1 MRKLT
6 GFVLAASLLLSGGSA
21 WAEGFELVPFVGYR
35 FGGGLSS
42 LSGVRK
48 FDTEDTFSFGAG
60 LDYVLQSN
68 DAVEVYWGHFSGDAE
83 ATLDLGPKVT
93 STLNR
98 DDIMLNGIWYLG
110 SGLNPTRPYFS
121 VGLGASIINGENTDT
136 VGRFAWSIGGG
147 IRRDAS
153 DRVGI
158 RLDARWIPSW
168 VTTGSGVWC
177 DPFYGCF
184 STGTGEYY
192 DQFEVS
198 AGLILKLRGS
208 P

>member
-6 GFVLAASLLLSGGSA
+6 GFLLSAMLLLSSGSA
-21 WAEGFELVPFVGYR
+21 WAEGFEVIPFVGYR

-42 LSGVRK
+42 LSGVQK
-48 FDTEDTFSFGAG
+48 FDTEDTFSFGAA

-83 ATLDLGPKVT
+83 ATLALGPKIT

-121 VGLGASIINGENTDT
+121 LGLGASILNGENTDT

-147 IRRDAS
+147 IRRDANE
-153 DRVGI
+153 RVSI
-158 RLDARWIPSW
+158 RLDSRWIPSW

-184 STGTGEYY
+184 TTATGEYY

-198 AGLILKLRGS
+198 LGLILKLGG
-208 P
+208 